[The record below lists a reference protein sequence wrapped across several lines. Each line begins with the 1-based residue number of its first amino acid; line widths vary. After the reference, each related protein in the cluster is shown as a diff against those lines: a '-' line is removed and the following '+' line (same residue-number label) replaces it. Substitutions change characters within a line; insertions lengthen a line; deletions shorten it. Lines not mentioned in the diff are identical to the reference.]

1 MPFEGGNTM
10 KETYIQQVKQ
20 ELSLPKKKKEAIA
33 RDLREAFACALE
45 HGETEQQVIER
56 LGSPAEFARSVQEQL
71 GTNPAR
77 GQKWRNWLS
86 VALPLVA
93 GIALLL
99 LGIAPRLNPGPPNA
113 IGQANAQT
121 LIQVRGPAI
130 DPHTLFLALAC
141 LCFLATGLVLARRLH
156 RKHKGV

>member
-1 MPFEGGNTM
+1 M

-56 LGSPAEFARSVQEQL
+56 LGSPAEFARGVQEQL
-71 GTNPAR
+71 DTNPAR
-77 GQKWRNWLS
+77 GQKWRNCLS
-86 VALPLVA
+86 IILPLVA
-93 GIALLL
+93 GIVLLL
-99 LGIAPRLNPGPPNA
+99 LGIAPRLNPVPPNA

-156 RKHKGV
+156 RKHKGA

>member
-1 MPFEGGNTM
+1 M

-20 ELSLPKKKKEAIA
+20 ELSLPKKKREAIA

-77 GQKWRNWLS
+77 GQKWRNCLS
-86 VALPLVA
+86 IILPLVA

-130 DPHTLFLALAC
+130 DPHALFLALSC
-141 LCFLATGLVLARRLH
+141 LCFLVAGLTVALRLR
-156 RKHKGV
+156 RKHKEM

>member
-1 MPFEGGNTM
+1 M

-20 ELSLPKKKKEAIA
+20 ELSLPKKKREAIA

-77 GQKWRNWLS
+77 GQKWRNCLS
-86 VALPLVA
+86 IILPLVA
-93 GIALLL
+93 GMALLL

-130 DPHTLFLALAC
+130 DPHALFLTLAC
-141 LCFLATGLVLARRLH
+141 LCFLATGLVLARCLH

>member
-1 MPFEGGNTM
+1 M
-10 KETYIQQVKQ
+10 KETYIRQVKQ
-20 ELSLPKKKKEAIA
+20 ALFLPKKKKEAIA

-56 LGSPAEFARSVQEQL
+56 LGSPAEFARGVQEQL

-130 DPHTLFLALAC
+130 DPHALFLALSC
-141 LCFLATGLVLARRLH
+141 LCFLVAGLTVALRLR
-156 RKHKGV
+156 RKHKEM

>member
-1 MPFEGGNTM
+1 M

-20 ELSLPKKKKEAIA
+20 ELSLPKKKREAIA

-77 GQKWRNWLS
+77 GQKWRNCLS
-86 VALPLVA
+86 IILPLVA
-93 GIALLL
+93 GMALLL

-121 LIQVRGPAI
+121 LSTRSS
-130 DPHTLFLALAC
+130 
-141 LCFLATGLVLARRLH
+141 
-156 RKHKGV
+156 

>member
-1 MPFEGGNTM
+1 M
-10 KETYIQQVKQ
+10 KETYIRQVKQ
-20 ELSLPKKKKEAIA
+20 ALFLPKKKKEAIA

-56 LGSPAEFARSVQEQL
+56 LGSPAEFARGVQEQL

-77 GQKWRNWLS
+77 GQKWRNCLS
-86 VALPLVA
+86 IILPLVA
-93 GIALLL
+93 GMALLL

-130 DPHTLFLALAC
+130 DPHALFLALSC
-141 LCFLATGLVLARRLH
+141 LCFLVAGLTVALRLR
-156 RKHKGV
+156 RKHKEM

>member
-1 MPFEGGNTM
+1 M
-10 KETYIQQVKQ
+10 KETYIRQVKQ
-20 ELSLPKKKKEAIA
+20 ALFLPKKKKEAIA

-56 LGSPAEFARSVQEQL
+56 LGSPAEFARGVQEQL

-93 GIALLL
+93 GMALLL
-99 LGIAPRLNPGPPNA
+99 LGIAPRLNPVPPNA

-130 DPHTLFLALAC
+130 DPHALFLALSC
-141 LCFLATGLVLARRLH
+141 LCFLVAGLTVALRLR
-156 RKHKGV
+156 RKHKEM

>member
-1 MPFEGGNTM
+1 M

-77 GQKWRNWLS
+77 GQKWRNCLS
-86 VALPLVA
+86 IILPLVA
-93 GIALLL
+93 GIVLLL

-141 LCFLATGLVLARRLH
+141 FCFLAAGLVLARRLH

>member
-1 MPFEGGNTM
+1 M
-10 KETYIQQVKQ
+10 KETYIRQVKQ
-20 ELSLPKKKKEAIA
+20 ALFLPKKKKEAIA

-56 LGSPAEFARSVQEQL
+56 LGSPAEFARGVQEQL

-93 GIALLL
+93 GMALLL
-99 LGIAPRLNPGPPNA
+99 LGIAPRLNPVPPNA

-130 DPHTLFLALAC
+130 DPHALFLALSC
-141 LCFLATGLVLARRLH
+141 LCFLVADLTVALRLR
-156 RKHKGV
+156 RKHKEM

>member
-1 MPFEGGNTM
+1 M
-10 KETYIQQVKQ
+10 KETYIRQVKQ
-20 ELSLPKKKKEAIA
+20 ALSLPKKKKEAIA

-56 LGSPAEFARSVQEQL
+56 LGSPAEFARGVQEQL

-86 VALPLVA
+86 IVLPLVA
-93 GIALLL
+93 GIVLLL
-99 LGIAPRLNPGPPNA
+99 LGIAPRLNPVPPNA

>member
-56 LGSPAEFARSVQEQL
+56 LGGEIS
-71 GTNPAR
+71 
-77 GQKWRNWLS
+77 
-86 VALPLVA
+86 
-93 GIALLL
+93 IYD
-99 LGIAPRLNPGPPNA
+99 
-113 IGQANAQT
+113 T
-121 LIQVRGPAI
+121 LDLQ
-130 DPHTLFLALAC
+130 
-141 LCFLATGLVLARRLH
+141 LARRP
-156 RKHKGV
+156 

>member
-1 MPFEGGNTM
+1 M

-77 GQKWRNWLS
+77 GQKWRNCLS
-86 VALPLVA
+86 IILPLVA

-130 DPHTLFLALAC
+130 DPHALFLALSC
-141 LCFLATGLVLARRLH
+141 LCFLVAGLTVALRLR
-156 RKHKGV
+156 RKHKEM

>member
-1 MPFEGGNTM
+1 M

-77 GQKWRNWLS
+77 GQKWRNCLS
-86 VALPLVA
+86 IILPLVA

-113 IGQANAQT
+113 ISQANAQT